1 MKEYYKRI
9 FDRELSLKLKAFG
22 AVLIEGPKWCGKT
35 TTAKQLAKS
44 YIEMQD
50 PEKKT
55 EYFQTANISP
65 SLLLIGEKPR
75 LIDEW
80 QMAPSLWDAVRVS
93 VDRISE
99 PGQYI
104 LTGSNSVN
112 NENISHSGTGR
123 IDRTIMYPMSLYES
137 RESNG
142 TISLLSLFNDKAILN
157 NGCISNLSITDL
169 VYATC
174 RGGWPAA
181 VMLKDKEAS
190 LSIAKSYLNSV
201 CKVDVSSV
209 DKKTRDESLTKMLLR
224 SYARNISTFASNET
238 VLKDINSN
246 YEMSKTSYYD
256 YVNALKKLYIIQ
268 DVEAWCPAIRSKA
281 MIQASNKKELI
292 DPSLVVASLGL
303 KPEYFN
309 TDLKTF
315 GFIFETL
322 VCRDLRIYASSMG
335 GQLSYYHDRYGLES
349 DFVLHLEDGRFALI
363 EVKLGSAEI
372 EDGAKHLLKIEKLI
386 IEYNL
391 KEKQCPLRLPDLK
404 IIITGGQYGYKREDG
419 VFVIPIGCLKD

>member
-1 MKEYYKRI
+1 MKEYYRRI
-9 FDRELSLKLKAFG
+9 FDKELSLKLKAFG

-35 TTAKQLAKS
+35 TTAKQHAKS

-50 PEKKT
+50 PEKKN
-55 EYFQTANISP
+55 EYSQTANISP
-65 SLLLIGEKPR
+65 SLLLIGDKPR

-80 QMAPSLWDAVRVS
+80 QMATTLWDAVRVS
-93 VDRISE
+93 VDRIGE

-112 NENISHSGTGR
+112 NENILHSGTGR
-123 IDRTIMYPMSLYES
+123 IDRAIMYPMSLYES

-142 TISLLSLFNDKAILN
+142 TVSLLSLFNEKDVLN
-157 NGCISNLSITDL
+157 NGCISNLSIIDL
-169 VYATC
+169 IFATC
-174 RGGWPAA
+174 RGGWPMA

-201 CKVDVSSV
+201 CKVDVSTV
-209 DKKTRDESLTKMLLR
+209 DKKTRDESLTKILLR

-238 VLKDINSN
+238 VIRDINSN
-246 YEMSKTSYYD
+246 YDMSKTSYYD

-281 MIQASNKKELI
+281 MIQASSKKEFI

-335 GQLSYYHDRYGLES
+335 GQLSYYHDRYGLEA
-349 DFVLHLEDGRFALI
+349 DFVLHLEDGRYALI
-363 EVKLGSAEI
+363 EVKLGSIEI
-372 EDGAKHLLKIEKLI
+372 EEGAKHLLKIEKLI
-386 IEYNL
+386 MEYNE

-419 VFVIPIGCLKD
+419 VLVIPIGCLKD